1 MIDFVKKLNIIN
13 LNSTWDVIS
22 FVLDMLIVVFLV
34 YKVVKVVKET
44 RAWQLLKG
52 IIVIL
57 VITKLTNLMG
67 LRGTAFILNTA
78 VSYLAFALFVIF
90 QPELRRGLEQI
101 GTSKLGD
108 IFDITSKHEDE
119 VFKKNLMI
127 EEVLKAV
134 SNLSKKSTGAI
145 IIFERSTKLGEIID
159 TGTKI
164 DAFVSSELL
173 ENLFV
178 VNTPLHDGAVV
189 IRDNRIIAA
198 ACFLVLTDSK
208 GMSKRL
214 GTRHRAAMGITE
226 ISDCIAVTVSE
237 ETAAI
242 SFFVNGKM
250 YHNISIDTLK
260 GYLTKILIEEDTNTI
275 ESVKRYSLIDTL
287 NGKIKKHHKDIR
299 KINVISKET
308 INDAVDSTTN
318 SIIREEKETSKN

>member
-1 MIDFVKKLNIIN
+1 MRDIMIDFVKKLNIID

-22 FVLDMLIVVFLV
+22 FILDVVIVVFLI

-57 VITKLTNLMG
+57 VITKLTNIMG

-78 VSYLAFALFVIF
+78 ISYLAFALFVIF

-101 GTSKLGD
+101 GTSRLGD
-108 IFDITSKHEDE
+108 IFDITSKHEDV

-127 EEVLKAV
+127 EEILKAV

-145 IIFERSTKLGEIID
+145 IIYERNTKLGEIID

-164 DAFVSSELL
+164 DASVSSELL

-178 VNTPLHDGAVV
+178 LNTPLHDGAVI

-198 ACFLVLTDSK
+198 ACFLVLTDNK
-208 GMSKRL
+208 GISKRL

-226 ISDCIAVTVSE
+226 ISDCVAITVSE

-260 GYLTKILIEEDTNTI
+260 SYLTKTIIEEGTSGI
-275 ESVKRYSLIDTL
+275 ESIKRYSLIDTL
-287 NGKIKKHHKDIR
+287 NGKIKKYQRSTK
-299 KINVISKET
+299 KIEV
-308 INDAVDSTTN
+308 VQ
-318 SIIREEKETSKN
+318 EEKETSKN

>member
-1 MIDFVKKLNIIN
+1 MIDFLKKLNIIS
-13 LNSTWDVIS
+13 LNSTWDVVS
-22 FVLDMLIVVFLV
+22 FVLDVCIVIFLV
-34 YKVVKVVKET
+34 YEVVKVVRET

-57 VITKLTNLMG
+57 VITKITNIMG

-78 VSYLAFALFVIF
+78 ISYLAFALFVIF

-101 GTSKLGD
+101 GNSKLGD
-108 IFDITSKHEDE
+108 LFDITSKHEDE

-127 EEVLKAV
+127 EEIVKAV

-145 IIFERSTKLGEIID
+145 IIYERSTKLGEIID

-164 DAFVSSELL
+164 DANVSSELL

-178 VNTPLHDGAVV
+178 VNTPLHDGAVI
-189 IRDNRIIAA
+189 IRDNRIVAA
-198 ACFLVLTDSK
+198 ACFLVLTDNKS
-208 GMSKRL
+208 MSKRL

-226 ISDCIAVTVSE
+226 ISDCIAITVSE

-242 SFFVNGKM
+242 SFFINGKM

-260 GYLTKILIEEDTNTI
+260 SYLTHVIIEQDTKNM
-275 ESVKRYSLIDTL
+275 ENAKKYSLIDTL
-287 NGKIKKHHKDIR
+287 NGRIKKYHRGNKQENEEKDI
-299 KINVISKET
+299 
-308 INDAVDSTTN
+308 A
-318 SIIREEKETSKN
+318 EEKEVLKD